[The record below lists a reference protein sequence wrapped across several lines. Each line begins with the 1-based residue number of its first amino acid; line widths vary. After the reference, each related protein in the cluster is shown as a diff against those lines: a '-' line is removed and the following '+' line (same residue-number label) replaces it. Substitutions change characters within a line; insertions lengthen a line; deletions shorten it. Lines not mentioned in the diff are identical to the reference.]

1 VQAKFSASRLVCT
14 KVPSQRTGRTSSIN
28 SRPKRWQLVNTA
40 APAAAAEGRSR
51 AIGRV
56 KHAPMTGDDVPE
68 RVAEVMRLQLVRQQ
82 QFPSAR

>member
-1 VQAKFSASRLVCT
+1 VQAKFGASRLVCT

-40 APAAAAEGRSR
+40 APAAGRSR
-51 AIGRV
+51 VIGRV
-56 KHAPMTGDDVPE
+56 KHAPLTGDDIPE
-68 RVAEVMRLQLVRQQ
+68 RLAEVMRLQLVRQQ